1 MFCQKCGSENQVGA
15 QFCMKCG
22 NHLAVTSVS
31 SSTSNA
37 YYWVLSLMPLSI
49 GVVGIALATLM
60 ESTAAYFVSALLSLF
75 VNIALVIADSNE
87 LKKSGR
93 DISVWMGFLLIPV
106 YLYRRAKLMGSPQIG
121 LLVWVG
127 ALSIS
132 FLVDSIASSNV
143 GSMESTDAVESSI
156 TSWLLE
162 NEYSSADVVVECPET
177 VLSKPQA
184 NFLCNATSSNG
195 NILFQVTI
203 ENEAGDVTWEVV
215 R

>member
-1 MFCQKCGSENQVGA
+1 
-15 QFCMKCG
+15 
-22 NHLAVTSVS
+22 
-31 SSTSNA
+31 
-37 YYWVLSLMPLSI
+37 MPLSI

>member
-1 MFCQKCGSENQVGA
+1 MFCQKCGSENQIGA

-22 NHLAVTSVS
+22 NNLAGTAVS

-75 VNIALVIADSNE
+75 ANIALVIADSNE

-121 LLVWVG
+121 LLIWVG

-143 GSMESTDAVESSI
+143 GSMESTDRVESSI

-162 NEYSSADVVVECPET
+162 NDYVASDVIVECPDT
-177 VLSKPQA
+177 VLSKPQTT
-184 NFLCNATSSNG
+184 FICNVTSS
-195 NILFQVTI
+195 LDEVVLKVTV
-203 ENEAGDVTWEVV
+203 ENEAGDVTWQVV
-215 R
+215 G